1 MPESVTNSRP
11 ARGQLQLQGAR
22 HPIHSQ
28 RGHRGSP
35 GFTQILHMM
44 FCCQLNHYFASMQM
58 FERCRRS
65 FKVQVQMVLK
75 HYGKDSADRV
85 QSEMHYLKDH
95 LCQVTLLSIDLLQ
108 IHQHLVHTYY
118 G

>member
-1 MPESVTNSRP
+1 
-11 ARGQLQLQGAR
+11 
-22 HPIHSQ
+22 
-28 RGHRGSP
+28 
-35 GFTQILHMM
+35 
-44 FCCQLNHYFASMQM
+44 
-58 FERCRRS
+58 
-65 FKVQVQMVLK
+65 MVLK
-75 HYGKDSADRV
+75 HYGKDSADHV